1 MPIFNPDT
9 LTEDESKTVQALI
22 DARLQTYNSNL
33 GLNKILGFLNSWASL
48 LFVDS
53 SRSMFGALSDKDAN
67 LMVAGKGIC
76 TLFLTL
82 VNDSITL
89 DQLKTKKDFKGLD
102 IAEWV
107 YVGSATNPQAK
118 AYLDAF
124 GKLGLKEYGLL
135 IWCSYQNKIGGYLIL
150 NRDGTT
156 FISGNK

>member
-9 LTEDESKTVQALI
+9 LTEDESSAVQALI
-22 DARLQTYNSNL
+22 NSRLQSYNSNL
-33 GLNKILGFLNSWASL
+33 GLNKILGFLNSWAAL
-48 LFVDS
+48 LFADS
-53 SRSMFGALSDKDAN
+53 NRSMFGAVSDKDAN
-67 LMVAGKGIC
+67 LMVAGKGIV

-89 DQLKTKKDFKGLD
+89 EQLKAKKDFKGLD

-107 YVGSATNPQAK
+107 YVGAATNPQAK

-124 GKLGLKEYGLL
+124 GKLGLKEYGMI
-135 IWCSYQNKIGGYLIL
+135 IWTSYQNKIGSYIIL

-156 FISGNK
+156 FISGK